1 MNGLYIHVP
10 FCQKRC
16 IYCDFYSTTCGEV
29 EKSQYVQALGHE
41 IELRADYLP
50 SRTLHTIYIGGG
62 TPSQLSPDELEEI
75 FNTISRTF
83 QIAEDAEITLE
94 ANPDD
99 VTEDFAS
106 ALREL
111 PVNRVSM
118 GVQTFDDHLLL
129 LLNRRH
135 TAKEALTA
143 VERLIRNGIQNIS
156 LDLIYGLPQQTLEQ
170 WKYDVSEALQL
181 PIRHLSAYALIYE
194 KGTPLFRMREEGIIK
209 ETDEDIS
216 VEMFRIL
223 MDTTEKAGMEHYEIS
238 NFAYPGWRARHN
250 SGYWQNMYYLGCGP
264 AAHSYNGKSRQWNSA
279 DLEKYLAAQ
288 GNVADANLVEQENL
302 SQEMK
307 FNETILKSIRTSDGL
322 NLAQLKNDFGDT
334 RTKQL
339 LSTAKK
345 YLDKRLLSL
354 DRKHNI
360 LRLTR
365 NGIFV
370 SDGIMSDLMEIDTD

>member
-29 EKSQYVQALGHE
+29 EKSQYIQALKHE
-41 IELRADYLP
+41 MELRADYLP

-62 TPSQLSPDELEEI
+62 TPSQLLPAELEEI
-75 FNTISRTF
+75 FNTIFRIF
-83 QIAEDAEITLE
+83 HVNEDAEITLE

-118 GVQTFDDHLLL
+118 GVQTFNDHLLH

-143 VERLIRNGIQNIS
+143 VERLSQKDIQNIS
-156 LDLIYGLPQQTLEQ
+156 LDLIYGLPQQTLVQ
-170 WKYDVSEALQL
+170 WQHDVSEALQL

-194 KGTPLFRMREEGIIK
+194 EGTPLFRMREKGLIR
-209 ETDEDIS
+209 ETNEDIS

-223 MDTTEKAGMEHYEIS
+223 MDTTENAGMEHYEIS

-279 DLEKYLAAQ
+279 DLKKYLAAQ
-288 GNVADANLVEQENL
+288 GNVTDANLVEQENL

-322 NLAQLKNDFGDT
+322 NLTQLRNDFGDT

-339 LSTAKK
+339 LLTAKE
-345 YLDKRLLSL
+345 YLDKQLLSF
-354 DRKHNI
+354 DREHNI

-365 NGIFV
+365 KGIFV
-370 SDGIMSDLMEIDTD
+370 SDGIMSDLMEIDID

>member
-29 EKSQYVQALGHE
+29 EKSLYVEALKHE
-41 IELRADYLP
+41 IGLRANYLP

-62 TPSQLSPDELEEI
+62 TPSQLSPRELEEI
-75 FNTISRTF
+75 FSTIFRTF
-83 QIAEDAEITLE
+83 QVTEDAEITLE

-106 ALREL
+106 ALHEL

-118 GVQTFDDHLLL
+118 GVQTFNDYLLH

-143 VERLIRNGIQNIS
+143 VERLTKNDIRNIS
-156 LDLIYGLPQQTLEQ
+156 LDLIYGLPQQTLKQ
-170 WKYDVSEALQL
+170 WQHDVKEALQL

-194 KGTPLFRMREEGIIK
+194 EGTPLFLMREEGKIR
-209 ETDEDIS
+209 ETNEDIC

-223 MDTTEKAGMEHYEIS
+223 MDTTQSAGMEHYEIS

-279 DLEKYLAAQ
+279 DLKKYLAAQ
-288 GNVADANLVEQENL
+288 GNVTDANLVEQEDL
-302 SQEMK
+302 TQEMQ
-307 FNETILKSIRTSDGL
+307 FNETILKSIRTCDGL
-322 NLAQLKNDFGDT
+322 NLAQLRDDFGET
-334 RTKQL
+334 RTEQL
-339 LSTAKK
+339 LLTAQK
-345 YLDKRLLSL
+345 YLDKQLLNL
-354 DRKHNI
+354 DREHKT

-365 NGIFV
+365 NGIFL
-370 SDGIMSDLMEIDTD
+370 SDGIISDLMEIDVE